1 MSLCERCGAEF
12 HCAMADAPP
21 DRKPTGA
28 ADETPCWCTFEP
40 PAVPLPPA
48 AQGAAPGGAAAAS
61 EAGVAGAVAV
71 GCWCPACLRA
81 HIASLNAPDAA

>member
-1 MSLCERCGAEF
+1 MSICERCGAEF

-40 PAVPLPPA
+40 PAVPVPSSTT
-48 AQGAAPGGAAAAS
+48 GAAPAEAAS
-61 EAGVAGAVAV
+61 ASAAVA
-71 GCWCPACLRA
+71 CWCPACLRA
-81 HIASLNAPDAA
+81 HIASLKAPDAV